1 MSVKKFYKMLPEL
14 LFFGFI
20 TLIKNGMIFMKIN
33 GDKKSFSKT
42 SSNMQHAA
50 LVNTLDAIW
59 GTSKGVRQLC
69 SKKRKEVLC
78 KKRRLNR
85 SCLDSE
91 IFLFIFYLLKQTKK
105 LRFLWKILTHCG
117 VCCYYYTYVCIWRGL
132 FPQQE
137 INRQCCYNRRI
148 IRTAIKW
155 IAFTKFRQKT
165 F

>member
-20 TLIKNGMIFMKIN
+20 TLIKNGIIFMKIN

-69 SKKRKEVLC
+69 SKKRK
-78 KKRRLNR
+78 
-85 SCLDSE
+85 
-91 IFLFIFYLLKQTKK
+91 
-105 LRFLWKILTHCG
+105 
-117 VCCYYYTYVCIWRGL
+117 
-132 FPQQE
+132 
-137 INRQCCYNRRI
+137 
-148 IRTAIKW
+148 
-155 IAFTKFRQKT
+155 
-165 F
+165 